1 MFTIGINWKVNNNI
15 LQVTFF
21 KPKGISILP
30 KIRGGNFNYVHHISF
45 SLNSRYKAFKHCTKT
60 YVKPSLGNF
69 LRASCEVPKV
79 RENWTET

>member
-15 LQVTFF
+15 LQVKFF

-45 SLNSRYKAFKHCTKT
+45 SLNSRYKVLKT
-60 YVKPSLGNF
+60 SLGNF